1 MATPLR
7 TMAQLHLN
15 RHPEEA
21 ALVLEGLSPDAIAAV
36 LQEASAEGAASVL
49 ACFAPSLASV
59 CLAGWPEG
67 ELSAVVALLPAP
79 IAAAVLRQ
87 LEPRVRE
94 AALGGLPA
102 TVRVPLTRAL
112 SYPDQS
118 AGALADPSVLT
129 FHADLTVEET
139 LTRLS
144 QSRRPVAARL
154 FVLDRSQR
162 LLGAVTPGQLLSSS
176 RDASLGSLELGPA
189 RAAPDRVSAT
199 TLRAT
204 ESPAAPIA
212 VVDPQGTFV
221 GAIGSDAL
229 ARLDP
234 QPQRPPATHLVAAV
248 GELYWLGLRELFG
261 GLSSGSRSAES
272 PGETSRANG

>member
-1 MATPLR
+1 MATPLQ
-7 TMAQLHLN
+7 TMARLHLD

-21 ALVLEGLSPDAIAAV
+21 ARVLERLSPDAIAAV
-36 LQEASAEGAASVL
+36 LQEAPAESAAGVL
-49 ACFAPSLASV
+49 ACFAPSLAAA

-102 TVRVPLTRAL
+102 TVRVPLSRAL

-118 AGALADPSVLT
+118 AGALADPAVLT
-129 FHADLTVEET
+129 FHVDLTVEEA

-144 QSRRPVAARL
+144 QSRGPVAARL
-154 FVLDRSQR
+154 FVLDRAQR
-162 LLGAVTPGQLLSSS
+162 LLGVVTPGQLLSSR
-176 RDASLGSLELGPA
+176 RDAPLTSLELSPA
-189 RAAPDRVSAT
+189 QAVPDRVGVA
-199 TLRAT
+199 TLRAISA
-204 ESPAAPIA
+204 ESVA

-229 ARLDP
+229 ARLGP
-234 QPQRPPATHLVAAV
+234 HQQRPPATHLIAAV

-272 PGETSRANG
+272 PGEPPRANA